1 MELSYASV
9 VWLTRGLIAAR
20 RWPVRFSGLG
30 HLPAEGGAVV
40 ASNHISYV
48 DYLFVGLAAHRR
60 GRVMRFAAKRELF
73 EHPLAGPL
81 LRRTGQLRVDR
92 ESGAGEVIER
102 MAATAANGEVLGM
115 FPEATISQ
123 AFVPKRAKIGA
134 ARIALR
140 AGVPLIPAAVW
151 GSQRIKTKGAP
162 PHARSFPRGVAVS
175 VAFAPPVDLSD
186 GDPRAAT
193 DRLMGS
199 ITALVGDLQR
209 TYPQQPA
216 RDDDR
221 WWLPPHLGGTAP
233 TLAEAEE
240 LAARES
246 AERSARRTARRGPSP
261 QQPPPDDG

>member
-1 MELSYASV
+1 MELTYSSV
-9 VWLTRGLIAAR
+9 VWLTRALIAAR
-20 RWPVRFSGLG
+20 RWQVSFSGLG
-30 HLPAEGGAVV
+30 HLPAAGGAVV

-60 GRVMRFAAKRELF
+60 GRPVRFAAKREIF
-73 EHPLAGPL
+73 EHRLAGPV
-81 LRRTGQLRVDR
+81 LRRTGQLPVDR
-92 ESGAGEVIER
+92 ESGTGDVIARMVDTAGSGDVV
-102 MAATAANGEVLGM
+102 GL
-115 FPEATISQ
+115 FPEATISR
-123 AFVPKRAKIGA
+123 AFVPKRAKLGA
-134 ARIALR
+134 ARIALQ

-162 PHARSFPRGVAVS
+162 PQAPTFPAGVAVS

-186 GDPRAAT
+186 GDPRAGT

-199 ITALVGDLQR
+199 IAALVGDLQR

-216 RDDDR
+216 GDDDR

-240 LAARES
+240 EAGRES
-246 AERSARRTARRGPSP
+246 AERRARRARQRRS
-261 QQPPPDDG
+261 QQQARPPGEG